1 MNEPPQSDG
10 APLDTGDG
18 VGSRSGMGPTPS
30 GPAFTPWVVAGGASA
45 PDDSEAAAPFGRQP
59 LPPPE
64 LAALTPSPSRLP
76 VLVTAVVVLLVSTVV
91 LAATMM
97 AYRSDSRISQ
107 PAPMTTPIGSVVPLR
122 EDSIEFASTDGSGR
136 LVVLGH
142 SWMSAGAQRPVSGS
156 YLQVQ
161 VELICTSGS
170 IAYDPYFFQA
180 FDATGRLFD
189 VTSSGAT
196 QRVLGSGT
204 LGPDERVT
212 GFLTFD
218 MPRGEVTLLM
228 SDDAAESVTA
238 LKISD

>member
-1 MNEPPQSDG
+1 MNESPQTDG
-10 APLDTGDG
+10 APPDTGDG
-18 VGSRSGMGPTPS
+18 VASRPGMGPTPS
-30 GPAFTPWVVAGGASA
+30 GPAFAPWVDAGRA
-45 PDDSEAAAPFGRQP
+45 PADGSEASGPRQP
-59 LPPPE
+59 LPYPDLATFTPP
-64 LAALTPSPSRLP
+64 TSRLP
-76 VLVTAVVVLLVSTVV
+76 AVVTAVVVLVVSTVV

-97 AYRSDSRISQ
+97 AHRGDSQVSQ
-107 PAPMTTPIGSVVPLR
+107 LAPVTTPIRSVVPLR

-136 LVVLGH
+136 LVVLDH

-189 VTSSGAT
+189 VTSHGAT
-196 QRVLGSGT
+196 QRVLSSGT